1 MENQESDIQRRRREI
16 DRLRVTYEQMGGDS
30 VNAGAAFRV
39 KGIKDRISELERQ
52 IIQLRAGGDTVS
64 VAVETPLP
72 PSRGIERYYDS
83 SHIYRSSQP
92 EIAETIPQ
100 GDRNLYPNSKVGTFI
115 HKLGPHTELLTLVGV
130 RNLVIPIE
138 IRGILTKGERLAAY
152 VSKGSL
158 SWAPSNLERFGRNYL
173 GLPEFLMVQVYE
185 DAASRFP
192 RGELESI
199 DDINPRDRVDLSER
213 LKNVSVIV
221 RRSFRDSFFERIEDF
236 HGAYRKA
243 AFLNRP
249 QRTREI
255 YEAVTSSS

>member
-115 HKLGPHTELLTLVGV
+115 HKLGPHTGLLTLVGV

-138 IRGILTKGERLAAY
+138 MRGILTKGERLAAY

-173 GLPEFLMVQVYE
+173 GLPEFLMIRVYD
-185 DAASRFP
+185 DARNRFP
-192 RGELESI
+192 VGELEGI
-199 DDINPRDRVDLSER
+199 DDIPTKDREENLHNR
-213 LKNVSVIV
+213 LTNVSISK
-221 RRSFRDSFFERIEDF
+221 RREFGSSFFTKICDF
-236 HGAYRKA
+236 HRGYREAAYLDR
-243 AFLNRP
+243 N
-249 QRTREI
+249 QVTEEI
-255 YEAVTSSS
+255 YEVVTS

>member
-30 VNAGAAFRV
+30 VNAGAAFRA
-39 KGIKDRISELERQ
+39 KGIKNRISELEGE
-52 IIQLRAGGDTVS
+52 IIQLGEEDTVS

-72 PSRGIERYYDS
+72 SSRGIERYYDS

-92 EIAETIPQ
+92 EIAEPIPQ

-138 IRGILTKGERLAAY
+138 MRGILTKGERLAAY

-185 DAASRFP
+185 
-192 RGELESI
+192 
-199 DDINPRDRVDLSER
+199 
-213 LKNVSVIV
+213 
-221 RRSFRDSFFERIEDF
+221 
-236 HGAYRKA
+236 
-243 AFLNRP
+243 
-249 QRTREI
+249 
-255 YEAVTSSS
+255 